1 METRFVDWRLFDTC
15 TYFVQFLDLPG
26 ENVPYRMRSNLFFSF
41 FLFCFSFVSK
51 YIFLITFFFEFEIPF
66 DVTFFFLLFFKFF
79 STIFSF
85 FIYFCKLQDH
95 MNVSVF
101 HSSHCK
107 GSFFFFTFGFH
118 SHFLVWKEWKVTAY
132 VFF

>member
-1 METRFVDWRLFDTC
+1 
-15 TYFVQFLDLPG
+15 
-26 ENVPYRMRSNLFFSF
+26 
-41 FLFCFSFVSK
+41 
-51 YIFLITFFFEFEIPF
+51 
-66 DVTFFFLLFFKFF
+66 LFFKFF

-107 GSFFFFTFGFH
+107 GSFFFLLLAFIVIFWYEKSEKWLLMFFFKVCMHNLNFRIFFQTLCKPYFCLGF
-118 SHFLVWKEWKVTAY
+118 SFYLCKTLWKKESEMEKYHVKYSRMKQKLKQT
-132 VFF
+132 